1 MKRNLISILILALLI
16 VNIVLTAIMMF
27 SVTGTNRKTA
37 ELVSD
42 IASAISLDIGSGYA
56 GGGASEVLVP
66 LEDTVTYT
74 ISDLQIP
81 MKRAEGDEKDHYG
94 MITVTLSMN
103 SKHEDYKTYGEGD
116 LSSREDLIR
125 GQIFELVGQYTMDEA
140 KTNSGQLKADILSS
154 VQTLFGSDF
163 IFDVTLVALYQ

>member
-1 MKRNLISILILALLI
+1 MKRNLISILILVLLI

-42 IASAISLDIGSGYA
+42 IASAISLDMSSGYA
-56 GGGASEVLVP
+56 GGEVVAAVP
-66 LEDTVTYT
+66 LEDTTTYT
-74 ISDLQIP
+74 IADLQIP

-94 MITVTLSMN
+94 VITVTLSMN
-103 SKHEDYKTYGEGD
+103 SKHDDYKTYGEGD
-116 LSSREDLIR
+116 LSGREDLIR
-125 GQIFELVGQYTMDEA
+125 GQIFELVGKYTMDEA
-140 KTNSGQLKADILSS
+140 KANSEQLKSEILRN
-154 VQTLFGSDF
+154 VQELFGSDF

>member
-1 MKRNLISILILALLI
+1 MKRNLISVLILALLI

-27 SVTGTNRKTA
+27 SVTSTNRKTA

-42 IASAISLDIGSGYA
+42 IASAISLDISSGFVS
-56 GGGASEVLVP
+56 GEGAAAVS
-66 LEDTVTYT
+66 LEDTATYT
-74 ISDLQIP
+74 ISDMQIP

-94 MITVTLSMN
+94 VITVTLSMN
-103 SKHEDYKTYGEGD
+103 NKHEDFKTYGEGD
-116 LSSREDLIR
+116 LSGREDLIR

-140 KTNSGQLKADILSS
+140 KANSEQLKVDILKS
-154 VQTLFGSDF
+154 VQELFGSDF

>member
-27 SVTGTNRKTA
+27 SVTGTNKKTA

-42 IASAISLDIGSGYA
+42 VAAAISLDISSYT
-56 GGGASEVLVP
+56 GGGAAAVVP

-74 ISDLQIP
+74 ISDMQIP
-81 MKRAEGDEKDHYG
+81 MKRAEGDDKDHYG
-94 MITVTLSMN
+94 VITVTLSMN
-103 SKHEDYKTYGEGD
+103 SQHEDYKTYGEGD
-116 LSSREDLIR
+116 LSGREDLIR
-125 GQIFELVGQYTMDEA
+125 GQIFELVGKYTMDEA
-140 KTNSGQLKADILSS
+140 KTNSEQLKTEILGR
-154 VQTLFGSDF
+154 VQELFGSDF

>member
-1 MKRNLISILILALLI
+1 MKRNLISIVILALLI

-27 SVTGTNRKTA
+27 SVTSTNRKTA

-42 IASAISLDIGSGYA
+42 VASAISIDISSSYA
-56 GGGASEVLVP
+56 GGGAGPAVP

-81 MKRAEGDEKDHYG
+81 MKRAEGDDKDHYG
-94 MITVTLSMN
+94 VITVTLSMN

-116 LSSREDLIR
+116 LSGREDLIR
-125 GQIFELVGQYTMDEA
+125 GQIFELIEQYTMDEA
-140 KTNSGQLKADILSS
+140 KANSEQLKTDILAK
-154 VQTLFGSDF
+154 VQELFGSDF

>member
-27 SVTGTNRKTA
+27 SVTSTNKKTA

-42 IASAISLDIGSGYA
+42 VAAAISLDISSSFA
-56 GGGASEVLVP
+56 GGGAAAAVP

-81 MKRAEGDEKDHYG
+81 MKRAEGDDKDHCG
-94 MITVTLSMN
+94 VITVTLSMN
-103 SKHEDYKTYGEGD
+103 SQHEDYKTYGEGD
-116 LSSREDLIR
+116 LSGREDLIR
-125 GQIFELVGQYTMDEA
+125 GQIFELVGKYTMDEA
-140 KTNSGQLKADILSS
+140 KTNSEQLKTEILGR
-154 VQTLFGSDF
+154 VQELFGSDF